1 MAHLL
6 YSVRERLLGF
16 ALLFVINTAAFASYY
31 IPSESMTPNLQVGDH
46 LVVSKFAYGYS
57 DHSIAGTPDL
67 FEGRIFARPVTR
79 GDVAVFEMAKNGEQT
94 AFIKRILG
102 LPGDVIAMRDGV
114 LIINGAPVRRERGA
128 GAQVRETLP
137 NGKAYLTFDRA
148 ETDGDNRGPFIVPPG
163 HYFALGDNRD
173 NSADSRWTPPQ
184 GLGFIP
190 AENLVGRADVI
201 LWSWAGWRDLFRP
214 ERTFS
219 LVR

>member
-6 YSVRERLLGF
+6 YSVRELLLGF

-57 DHSIAGTPDL
+57 NTSIAGRPDL
-67 FEGRIFARPVTR
+67 FKGRIFERPVTR
-79 GDVAVFEMAKNGEQT
+79 GDVAVFEMPKDGERIT
-94 AFIKRILG
+94 YIKRILG
-102 LPGDVIAMRDGV
+102 LPGDTIAMENGA
-114 LIINGAPVRRERGA
+114 LIINGNPVRRVRLEGRE
-128 GAQVRETLP
+128 VRETLP
-137 NGKAYLTFDRA
+137 SGKSYLTYDTMESA
-148 ETDGDNRGPFIVPPG
+148 GDNRGPFIVPAG
-163 HYFALGDNRD
+163 HYFAMGDNRD
-173 NSADSRWTPPQ
+173 NSADSRWTSPM
-184 GLGFIP
+184 GFGFVP
-190 AENLVGRADVI
+190 AENFIGRADVI